1 MEDREG
7 GFIVVHRRLRS
18 SRLYRSLTGEQRSVF
33 HTVLLLAN
41 WKPDAIL
48 VAGKWHE
55 VKRGELAHSLETI
68 AGEAAVSVKVVRSA
82 LTKMFA
88 DDRPVGGRGPFLT
101 ERYVGTETGT
111 PRRVLTVVNYDEYQ
125 GIGHDTGTGSG
136 TTGARPGHD
145 TGTTGAPREPVE
157 PDQPAK
163 PAAAPAGPK
172 PVGIH
177 LELEAPLLAT
187 LIRAL
192 DFGVTIPRKAMT
204 WGATSALIETIGLEA
219 ATVACTEA
227 APRSDGYPD
236 RVPLGFLERVLSDA
250 AKRRRSAPSKPTL
263 PEPDEGWLAS
273 LGPRRAKAEARWV
286 EARDAVMRAAYA
298 DKQAEWLANAVVSL
312 KAEFENPMFD
322 TEAA

>member
-33 HTVLLLAN
+33 HSVLLLAN

-88 DDRPVGGRGPFLT
+88 DDRAVGGRGPFLT
-101 ERYVGTETGT
+101 ERYVGTEEGT

-125 GIGHDTGTGSG
+125 SLGHDTGTALG
-136 TTGARPGHD
+136 TSGARPGHD

-157 PDQPAK
+157 PDQPLK
-163 PAAAPAGPK
+163 PAAGPK
-172 PVGIH
+172 PLGIH
-177 LELEAPLLAT
+177 LELEAPLLAA

-192 DFGVTIPRKAMT
+192 DFGVTIPRKALN
-204 WGATSALIETIGLEA
+204 WGATSALIETIGLDA
-219 ATVACTEA
+219 AVDACTEA
-227 APRSDGYPD
+227 APRSDGFPD
-236 RVPLGFLERVLSDA
+236 RVPLGFLERVLADA
-250 AKRRRSAPSKPTL
+250 AKRRRSAPPKPTL
-263 PEPDEGWLAS
+263 PGPDGAWLAS
-273 LGPRRAKAEARWV
+273 LGPRRAEVEARWEEIREGITRSAWPEHLPRLLG
-286 EARDAVMRAAYA
+286 EALERLKGVM
-298 DKQAEWLANAVVSL
+298 AE
-312 KAEFENPMFD
+312 E
-322 TEAA
+322 EAA